1 MPLRPLSLL
10 RRGRARSRA
19 RHRTSRISCCAQ
31 CPTENRHR
39 SRFRGAGGNR
49 VHGFGSSPGSGRM
62 KGVKGTSKS
71 LGDPCATCGTPL
83 TAENAVWRSPPRHG
97 LQSWCRPC
105 CNARSLE
112 YQRLHPEQRRT
123 TDRRCREKLKDEV
136 IRAYGGKCECC
147 GETTPEFLAIDHRH
161 GGGTQHRKTVSSPTA
176 LRRLVIRQGFP
187 DTYRLLCHNCN
198 QAIGWFGSCPHA
210 RAQSV

>member
-1 MPLRPLSLL
+1 MPLRPLPLL
-10 RRGRARSRA
+10 RRWRARPR
-19 RHRTSRISCCAQ
+19 RTSSCGQ
-31 CPTENRHR
+31 CPMENRHR
-39 SRFRGAGGNR
+39 SRCRGAGGNR
-49 VHGFGSSPGSGRM
+49 AHGSGSSLGSGRM

-105 CNARSLE
+105 RNARSLE

-147 GETTPEFLAIDHRH
+147 GEATPEFLAIDHRH

>member
-1 MPLRPLSLL
+1 MPLRPLPLL
-10 RRGRARSRA
+10 RRGRARPPQ
-19 RHRTSRISCCAQ
+19 TYSCGQ

-39 SRFRGAGGNR
+39 SRFRGAAGDR
-49 VHGFGSSPGSGRM
+49 VHGSGSSPGSGRM

-71 LGDPCATCGTPL
+71 LGDLCATCGTPL

-105 CNARSLE
+105 RNARSLE

-123 TDRRCREKLKDEV
+123 TDRRCREKLKDKV

-210 RAQSV
+210 RA